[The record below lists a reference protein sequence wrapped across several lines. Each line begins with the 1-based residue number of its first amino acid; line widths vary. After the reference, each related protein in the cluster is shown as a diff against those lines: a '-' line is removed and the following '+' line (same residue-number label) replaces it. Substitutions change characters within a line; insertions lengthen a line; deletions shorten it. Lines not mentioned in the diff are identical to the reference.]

1 MRPEVIVRSPMAHRQ
16 YRNLGRLPGH
26 RHLGGW
32 TLNAGLT
39 VHQASKVP
47 AGLKSTDSLLTG
59 GFGSKV

>member
-1 MRPEVIVRSPMAHRQ
+1 MAHRQ